1 MTVQTM
7 SFEESVRKRPF
18 MFIGN
23 NGLIDLFK
31 GLVIDYIELCK
42 TDEITFQIII
52 LEENSFS
59 IKVASSKDIRVFK
72 DQFNNESTDYIN
84 YFPKVLRVI
93 SKKFDLKFTEK
104 KNLEINF
111 SINKNIILN
120 TDFDYLKLNEK
131 IMQLALL
138 NRQCEL
144 ITIDKRQKYVSQN
157 YFHFP
162 EGVFYLFDRINN
174 DALSKP
180 EFILT
185 FDDRVDSI
193 SYQIGISYRTDWYP
207 QPNIFSF
214 ANDVHTIHSGSLV
227 DGILDGIVS
236 ATKSYVN
243 ENNLTH
249 FKVTRKKFYN
259 GLIIVCAVRGENF
272 KYGGSFKETLENE
285 SVKKEAKKIVS
296 KLALQFFENNKEQT
310 NKFMFRFDTTQF
322 TSSMY

>member
-7 SFEESVRKRPF
+7 SFEEGVRKRPY

-23 NGLIDLFK
+23 DGLIDLFK
-31 GLVIDYIELCK
+31 GLVIDCIKRCQ
-42 TDEITFQIII
+42 TDEITFQIFI
-52 LEENSFS
+52 LGENNFS
-59 IKVASSKDIRVFK
+59 IKVSSSKDIRVFS
-72 DQFNNESTDYIN
+72 DQFNIESTDYIN
-84 YFPKVLRVI
+84 YYPKVLRVI
-93 SKKFDLKFTEK
+93 SKKFNLKFTEK

-111 SINKNIILN
+111 SIDQTIISN
-120 TDFDYLKLNEK
+120 TNVDYLKLNEK
-131 IMQLALL
+131 IMQLAVL

-162 EGVFYLFDRINN
+162 QGIFYLFDRIND
-174 DALSKP
+174 DALGKP

-185 FDDRVDSI
+185 FDERIDSI
-193 SYQIGISYRTDWYP
+193 SYQIGIAFRTDWYP

-236 ATKSYVN
+236 ATKLYVK

-272 KYGGSFKETLENE
+272 TFGGSFKETLENE
-285 SVKKEAKKIVS
+285 SIKKEAKKIVS

-310 NKFMFRFDTTQF
+310 NKFMFRFDTKQL
-322 TSSMY
+322 TSGMY